1 MGESI
6 EIYGTK
12 ITLPDL
18 PKEEDIL
25 NYNLPKKEQKW
36 IKQELPLFFNKV
48 EFNKSGDLLLTSEQE
63 KFAAQEVKS
72 CKVGVHVYINGVVK
86 YLPPKY
92 YFYLQYYVL

>member
-25 NYNLPKKEQKW
+25 NYNLPKKRA
-36 IKQELPLFFNKV
+36 KV
-48 EFNKSGDLLLTSEQE
+48 DKAGIAFI
-63 KFAAQEVKS
+63 F
-72 CKVGVHVYINGVVK
+72 
-86 YLPPKY
+86 
-92 YFYLQYYVL
+92 